1 MISILKGECYIIHI
15 SILMITWEFSM
26 PNPSKNDQK
35 DGNKKRKRPTCKN
48 CDLEILVFAKYCPN
62 CGEELRSSQS

>member
-1 MISILKGECYIIHI
+1 
-15 SILMITWEFSM
+15 MITWEYSM

-35 DGNKKRKRPTCKN
+35 DGNKKLKRPTCKN
-48 CDLEILVFAKYCPN
+48 CNLEILVFAKYCPN